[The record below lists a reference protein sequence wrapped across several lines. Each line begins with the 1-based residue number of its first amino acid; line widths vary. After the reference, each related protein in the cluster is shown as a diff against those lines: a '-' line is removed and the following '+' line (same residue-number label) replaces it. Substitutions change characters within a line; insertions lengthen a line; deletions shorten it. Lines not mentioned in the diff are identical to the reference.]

1 MTEAA
6 GRGGMFI
13 VDAMPLLYRGYFA
26 FLKNPRRTTAG
37 VNTSPIFSF
46 ASTVLQI
53 IEKNAPTHMAVVF
66 DSRTPT
72 FRHKAYPQYKAQRDK
87 LPEDIGAAIPQ
98 AEEFAKAMGIAALR
112 VDGFEADDLMGSL
125 AAAATR
131 EGVAAFL
138 VTPDKDI
145 AQLVRE
151 GVFLYRLGGQT
162 PEIWGADEVMGHW
175 GLSSPG
181 QMIDYLA
188 LAGDASDNIPGV
200 SGVGE
205 KTAQRLL
212 AQYGGVE
219 EILAAAAGGEIPGK
233 LGEKLAGAGEAARM
247 SRFLTEIRC
256 DVPLPAGLDTMR
268 LGKPD
273 GDAVAAFCGKYEL
286 SGLAKRL
293 GVAAA
298 QEPAVGAA
306 GAETACRRLADIPH
320 DYRLV
325 RTNGELLELAGELER
340 SAIFAFDTEATSADA
355 GTAELA
361 GLSFSTGAGR
371 AWYVP
376 FPAEGAARPDG
387 AAPAGAGELDLFGA
401 AAGPAAGDSAETSGE
416 LDLFGAGG
424 ATPAQSA
431 AQGGGLARG
440 DIVRALAPVFGSPHE
455 KTAHNSKYDRRLLAR
470 FGMPV
475 AQPCHDTMLMHFAL
489 DAASRHGLD
498 FLAKSLLSYEK
509 IPTSDIIGEGR
520 DADPSKM
527 ATLPPEKILDY
538 AAEDADFALRV
549 YFALLPKIAEAH
561 LEAAIAESEEPLVDV
576 LLDIE
581 DAGVK
586 IDAMALHDFKGE
598 LTATID
604 ALQAKV
610 YDQAGEPFN
619 LASPKQLGDVLFGRL
634 KIDENPKKTASGQFA
649 TSEEILQK
657 YAPRNQIVRDIL
669 DWRAAEKLRSTYVD
683 KLPSFVSPRD
693 GLIHTH
699 LSQAF
704 TETGRLASSD
714 PNLQNIPVRSE
725 MGKRIRAAFV
735 ARDGGHTLISADYS
749 QIELR
754 IMASLSGDESMLGA
768 FRAGRDIHAETASRV
783 FGVPADEVTPLQRS
797 QCKAINFGII
807 YGMSAFGL
815 SQRLG
820 IARQE
825 AAGFIDEY
833 FRHYPGVKRFME
845 DAVAKAR
852 ERGYAAT
859 VLGRRRSLP
868 DISSRNA
875 ATRQAAERNAI
886 NTPVQGSAADLIK
899 LAMVKV
905 WRAIRAEGLAT
916 RLILQIHDELLLDA
930 PNDEVARVSE
940 MVRREMEGAFDFGIP
955 LVVEIGTGR
964 TWLEAH

>member
-1 MTEAA
+1 MTEAT

-131 EGVAAFL
+131 EGVAACL

-151 GVFLYRLGGQT
+151 GVSLYRLGGQT
-162 PEIWGADEVMGHW
+162 PEIWGVDEVMGHW
-175 GLSSPG
+175 GLSSPA

-219 EILAAAAGGEIPGK
+219 EILTAAAEGKIPGK
-233 LGEKLAGAGEAARM
+233 LGEKLAGAGEDARM

-256 DVPLPAGLDTMR
+256 DVPLPAGLDALR

-298 QEPAVGAA
+298 QEPAA
-306 GAETACRRLADIPH
+306 GAETICRRLSDIPH

-325 RTNGELLELAGELER
+325 RTCGELSALVGELER

-355 GTAELA
+355 GTATLA
-361 GLSFSTGAGR
+361 GISFSTGAGR

-376 FPAEGAARPDG
+376 FPAEDARPG
-387 AAPAGAGELDLFGA
+387 GAPAPDAGELDLFGA
-401 AAGPAAGDSAETSGE
+401 ANGPGTAEPAPSGE
-416 LDLFGAGG
+416 LDLFGAATGG
-424 ATPAQSA
+424 AAPAPVA
-431 AQGGGLARG
+431 ATGGELSRG
-440 DIVRALAPVFGSPHE
+440 DIVRALAPVFGSSHE

-509 IPTSDIIGEGR
+509 IPTSDIIGEGKN
-520 DADPSKM
+520 ADPAKM

-561 LEAAIAESEEPLVDV
+561 LEKALAESEEPLVDV

-586 IDAMALHDFKGE
+586 IDAMALHEFKGE

-610 YDQAGEPFN
+610 YDQAGESFN
-619 LASPKQLGDVLFGRL
+619 LASPRQLGDVLFGRL

-669 DWRAAEKLRSTYVD
+669 DWRAAEKLRSTYVE

-754 IMASLSGDESMLGA
+754 IMASLSKDESMLDA

-815 SQRLG
+815 SQRLE
-820 IARQE
+820 ISRQD
-825 AAGFIDEY
+825 AAGFIEEY

-852 ERGYAAT
+852 ERGYAET

-899 LAMVKV
+899 LAMVRV

-930 PNDEVARVSE
+930 PNGEVGRVSE
-940 MVRREMEGAFDFGIP
+940 IVRREMEGAFDFGIP